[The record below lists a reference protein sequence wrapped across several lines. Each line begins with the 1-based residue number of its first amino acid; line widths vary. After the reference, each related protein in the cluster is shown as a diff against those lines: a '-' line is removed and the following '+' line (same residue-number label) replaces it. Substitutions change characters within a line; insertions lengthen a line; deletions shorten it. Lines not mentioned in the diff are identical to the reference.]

1 MLGKLIPQAF
11 PHSSI
16 SNIDQSSPS
25 HYHDSM
31 KLTISTPP
39 RLVLID
45 LDGTLLKDDKT
56 ISPYTLQVLKC
67 CQQKGILIGFCTSRG
82 NTSIHHL
89 ITQVQPDIVATNGG
103 ATIQYREKIIHHQ
116 GFSQEETQALLNAAY
131 QIIGPDCEITVDTEN
146 QLFWNRGDDKSV
158 MFHPQALE
166 HDFKDFPHCA
176 LKICVQ
182 TDDKALA
189 AAIAQVVPHCHA
201 ILFSDV
207 PWHSFAPG
215 NATKETVARTL
226 SQELAIPL
234 EHIMA
239 FGDDFNDLG
248 MISTV
253 GYGIAMGN
261 AISEIKA
268 AAKDITCTNNEDGV
282 ARYLEKML

>member
-1 MLGKLIPQAF
+1 
-11 PHSSI
+11 
-16 SNIDQSSPS
+16 
-25 HYHDSM
+25 M

-56 ISPYTLQVLKC
+56 ISPYTLQVLKH

-82 NTSIHHL
+82 NTSISHH
-89 ITQVQPDIVATNGG
+89 IQQVQPDIVVTNGG
-103 ATIQYREKIIHHQ
+103 ATIRCQGKIIHHQ
-116 GFSQEETQALLNAAY
+116 GFSQTETQTLLDAAY

-158 MFHPQALE
+158 MFHPQAIE

-182 TDDKALA
+182 TEDKTLA
-189 AAIAQVVPHCHA
+189 AAIAQTVPHCHA

-207 PWHSFAPG
+207 PWHSFAPST
-215 NATKETVARTL
+215 ATKEAATRRL
-226 SQELAIPL
+226 SQELSIPL

-261 AISEIKA
+261 AIPEIKA
-268 AAKDITCTNNEDGV
+268 AAKDITGTNNQDGV
-282 ARYLEKML
+282 ARYLEQVLTPSSFHFSA